1 MKNYQIGFIM
11 GIGII
16 CAAGIPLFFPRTF
29 PNPVIV
35 SASIALA
42 GLIVLVIAVMV
53 MIKWIPATGK

>member
-1 MKNYQIGFIM
+1 M